1 MEEKKTVIYLS
12 GPITGVP
19 NYWEPF
25 EKADDE
31 LTSEGYIVLN
41 PARLPAGMTKEQY
54 MIINI
59 GNINAADA
67 VVFLPGWQNSQGAK
81 LERIY
86 CEYVGKEVFE
96 WPGKL

>member
-1 MEEKKTVIYLS
+1 MKGDKKVIYLS

-25 EKADDE
+25 EKMDDY
-31 LTSEGYIVLN
+31 LTAKGHIVLN
-41 PARLPAGMTKEQY
+41 PARLPQGMTKEQY

-59 GNINAADA
+59 GHINAADA
-67 VVFLPGWQNSQGAK
+67 VLFLPGWENSKGSK

-86 CEYVGKEVFE
+86 CEYIGKEVL
-96 WPGKL
+96 P